1 MEELNFKTF
10 AASST
15 LDFGNLLINIAG
27 VIFFTFLVKIHYRR
41 YFPPLSKTQSME
53 TTFVAIGLVTFLVIS
68 VVKSSLALSLGLVGA
83 LSIIRFRTPIKEPL
97 ELAYLF
103 LVIAIGLGFGADQR
117 ITTITAVVALL
128 IAMVFLMKNKER
140 HNTEMHYIYLT
151 IPNSVTTDRLKGM
164 VSTLGKETDHDII
177 LRRLDQ
183 SENSTQ
189 ITMCVILTNSDQ
201 VTIIS
206 EKLNNLFSPTS
217 LSIVDGQKLMP
228 F

>member
-1 MEELNFKTF
+1 MEELNLNSFT
-10 AASST
+10 ASST
-15 LDFGNLLINIAG
+15 LDFSNLLINIAG
-27 VIFFTFLVKIHYRR
+27 VLLLTFLVKIHYRH
-41 YFPPLSKTQSME
+41 YFPPLSKSQSME

-103 LVIAIGLGFGADQR
+103 MVIAIGLGFGADQK
-117 ITTITAVVALL
+117 ITTVTATIVLL
-128 IAMVFLMKNKER
+128 IAMVFLMRNKER
-140 HNTEMHYIYLT
+140 HNTEMHFIYMT
-151 IPNSVTTDRLKGM
+151 ISNN
-164 VSTLGKETDHDII
+164 VSTNSLKDMLSSLGEETDHDII
-177 LRRLDQ
+177 LRRLDR

-189 ITMCVILTNSDQ
+189 ITMCAVLTNTDQ
-201 VTIIS
+201 ITSIT

>member
-1 MEELNFKTF
+1 MEELNLGAF

-15 LDFGNLLINIAG
+15 IDFSNLLTNIAG
-27 VIFFTFLVKIHYRR
+27 VLFFTFLVKIHYQR
-41 YFPPLSKTQSME
+41 YFPPLSKSQSME
-53 TTFVAIGLVTFLVIS
+53 TTLVAIGLVTFLVIS

-103 LVIAIGLGFGADQR
+103 LAIAIGLGFGADQK

-128 IAMVFLMKNKER
+128 IAMVLLMKNKER

-151 IPNSVTTDRLKGM
+151 IPNSVTTDRLKDM

-201 VTIIS
+201 VAIIS

>member
-1 MEELNFKTF
+1 MEELNFSSFT
-10 AASST
+10 ASST
-15 LDFGNLLINIAG
+15 FDFSNLLINIAG
-27 VIFFTFLVKIHYRR
+27 VLFLTFLVKMHYRH
-41 YFPPLSKTQSME
+41 YFPSLSKSQSME
-53 TTFVAIGLVTFLVIS
+53 TTFVVLGLVTFLVIS

-103 LVIAIGLGFGADQR
+103 LVIGIGLGFGADQK
-117 ITTITAVVALL
+117 ITTITASVALL
-128 IAMVFLMKNKER
+128 IVMIFLMRNKEQ
-140 HNTEMHYIYLT
+140 HDTEMHYIYLT
-151 IPNSVTTDRLKGM
+151 ISNSVSTIRLKEM
-164 VSTLGKETDHDII
+164 LSSLEKETNHNII

-201 VTIIS
+201 VASIT

>member
-1 MEELNFKTF
+1 MKELNFSTF

-15 LDFGNLLINIAG
+15 LDFGNLLINIIG
-27 VIFFTFLVKIHYRR
+27 VLFCTFLVKIHYRR
-41 YFPPLSKTQSME
+41 YFPPMSKSQSME
-53 TTFVAIGLVTFLVIS
+53 TTFVVLGLVTFLVIS

-83 LSIIRFRTPIKEPL
+83 LSIIRFRTPIKEPF

-103 LVIAIGLGFGADQR
+103 LVIGIGLGFGADQKT
-117 ITTITAVVALL
+117 TTITASAALL
-128 IAMVFLMKNKER
+128 IAMVFLMRNKER

-151 IPNSVTTDRLKGM
+151 IPNSVSTDRLKDM
-164 VSTLGKETDHDII
+164 LSTLGKETDHDII

-189 ITMCVILTNSDQ
+189 ITMCVILSNSDQ
-201 VTIIS
+201 VASIS

-217 LSIVDGQKLMP
+217 LSIIDGQKLMP

>member
-1 MEELNFKTF
+1 MEELNFSSF

-15 LDFGNLLINIAG
+15 LDFSNLLINIAG
-27 VIFFTFLVKIHYRR
+27 VLFFTFLVKIHYRR
-41 YFPPLSKTQSME
+41 YFPSLSKSQSME

-103 LVIAIGLGFGADQR
+103 LVIAIGLGFGADQKT
-117 ITTITAVVALL
+117 TTITATVALL
-128 IAMVFLMKNKER
+128 IAMVFLMRNKER

-151 IPNSVTTDRLKGM
+151 IPNSVSTDRLKDM
-164 VSTLGKETDHDII
+164 LSTLGKETDHDII

-189 ITMCVILTNSDQ
+189 ITMCVILSNSDQ
-201 VTIIS
+201 VASIS

-217 LSIVDGQKLMP
+217 LSIIDGQKLMP

>member
-1 MEELNFKTF
+1 MEELNLSTF

-15 LDFGNLLINIAG
+15 LDFGNLLINISG
-27 VIFFTFLVKIHYRR
+27 VLLFTFLVKIHYRR
-41 YFPPLSKTQSME
+41 YFPPLSKSQSME

-103 LVIAIGLGFGADQR
+103 LVIAIGLGFGADQK
-117 ITTITAVVALL
+117 ITTVTAVVALL

-151 IPNSVTTDRLKGM
+151 IPNSVTTDRLKDM

-201 VTIIS
+201 VAIIS

>member
-1 MEELNFKTF
+1 MKELNFSTF

-15 LDFGNLLINIAG
+15 LDFGNLLINIIG
-27 VIFFTFLVKIHYRR
+27 VLFCTFLVKIHYRR
-41 YFPPLSKTQSME
+41 YFPPMSKSQSME
-53 TTFVAIGLVTFLVIS
+53 TTFVVLGLVTFLVIS

-103 LVIAIGLGFGADQR
+103 LVIGIGLGFGADQK
-117 ITTITAVVALL
+117 ITTITASVALL
-128 IAMVFLMKNKER
+128 IVMVFLMRNKEQ

-151 IPNSVTTDRLKGM
+151 LSNSVSTVRLKEM
-164 VSTLGKETDHDII
+164 MLSLEKETDHNII

-201 VTIIS
+201 VASIS

>member
-1 MEELNFKTF
+1 MEELNFSTF
-10 AASST
+10 ATSST
-15 LDFGNLLINIAG
+15 LDFSSLLINIAG
-27 VIFFTFLVKIHYRR
+27 VLFCTFLVKIHYRR
-41 YFPPLSKTQSME
+41 YFPPLSKSQSME

-103 LVIAIGLGFGADQR
+103 LVIAIGLGFGADQKA
-117 ITTITAVVALL
+117 TTITAVVVLL
-128 IAMVFLMKNKER
+128 IAMVFLMRNKER

-151 IPNSVTTDRLKGM
+151 IPNSVTTDRLKDM
-164 VSTLGKETDHDII
+164 VSTLGKETDHNII

-201 VTIIS
+201 VASIS